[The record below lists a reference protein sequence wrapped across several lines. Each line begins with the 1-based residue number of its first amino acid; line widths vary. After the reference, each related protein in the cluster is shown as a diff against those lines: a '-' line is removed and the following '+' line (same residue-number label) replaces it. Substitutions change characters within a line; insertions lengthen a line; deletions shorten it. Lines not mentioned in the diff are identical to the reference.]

1 MTVFLHELWLVF
13 STHHCTTPI
22 ITQFFPLPASVDA
35 GHRVQVHLLK
45 GTGSSEGYQT

>member
-13 STHHCTTPI
+13 STHHCITPI

-35 GHRVQVHLLK
+35 GHLCAGAFIK
-45 GTGSSEGYQT
+45 GHWVI